1 MTAAQKLLVV
11 GGLALAIIGMSYG
24 LYYALF
30 DEHQTLEGM
39 GMSLATG
46 FAQAAERNLPE
57 AHGAIDDYGAIRYEY
72 VREVHAHSHWISL
85 SMVLVVLGFAFNRM
99 AFGERAQL
107 LIAASLV
114 CGSLLLPLGVILQT
128 FPLGILAKI
137 IAGIGSIAVI
147 GGLAAATLG
156 LLLPEQH

>member
-1 MTAAQKLLVV
+1 MTAAQKLLAI
-11 GGLALAIIGMSYG
+11 GGLALAIFGMSYG

-57 AHGAIDDYGAIRYEY
+57 AHDAIDDFGAIRFEY

-85 SMVLVVLGFAFNRM
+85 SMVLFVLAIAFKRI
-99 AFGERAQL
+99 AFGERTQL
-107 LIAASLV
+107 LIAVSLV

-128 FPLGILAKI
+128 FPLGILAKA
-137 IAGIGSIAVI
+137 IAGVGSIAVVV
-147 GGLAAATLG
+147 GFAAVTAG
-156 LLLPEQH
+156 LLLPE